1 VRIFVQ
7 LQRFNELEERIKE
20 IVNEY
25 EAVAKENRELK
36 ELLEQKKE
44 EVERSRATIQSLEE
58 ERKTVRDKIDSL
70 LSLLGGIQIP

>member
-1 VRIFVQ
+1 MQ
-7 LQRFNELEERIKE
+7 LQRFNELEERIRE

-25 EAVAKENRELK
+25 EVVAKDNRELK
-36 ELLEQKKE
+36 ELLEQTKE
-44 EVERSRATIQSLEE
+44 EVEKSRATIQSLEE

>member
-1 VRIFVQ
+1 MQ

>member
-1 VRIFVQ
+1 VQ

>member
-1 VRIFVQ
+1 MRIFVQ